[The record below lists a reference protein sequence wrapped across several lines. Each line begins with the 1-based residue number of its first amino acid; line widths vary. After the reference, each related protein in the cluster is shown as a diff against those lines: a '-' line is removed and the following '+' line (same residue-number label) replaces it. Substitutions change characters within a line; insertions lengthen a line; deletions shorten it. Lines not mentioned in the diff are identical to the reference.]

1 VGGDETPRSLPWPGW
16 SPAMAPAFLVVFA
29 VTSPSDVAFLLR
41 EPLGWATVAAA
52 AAFET
57 AGIFWTNHIVRGPT
71 P

>member
-1 VGGDETPRSLPWPGW
+1 MAATAQARLSARVVA
-16 SPAMAPAFLVVFA
+16 AMAPAFLVVFA